1 MGSISTSPQGH
12 SKSRRLLQRLLLVGG
27 AALFVAGAVLLAI
40 GLVGYFSEGDEG
52 PTANVVTELP
62 TTRTVDS
69 VPAVPHDPLPAV
81 AEPEPEPQP
90 DLPAPLRLMIESIAV
105 DAPIVE
111 LGMDSEGI
119 PYVPLNGQ
127 DVAWYN
133 FSSTP
138 GAGSNAVLA
147 GHINWERAPGVFSE
161 LVDVQPGDIVRLFSD
176 DGREYTYEVFANFAV
191 DPLDPASLKV
201 MDPTP
206 EDTITLITCG
216 GTWISDASERFGGD
230 YTNRTIVQAHLI
242 ESVLVETVAS
252 SDGGG

>member
-1 MGSISTSPQGH
+1 LGSISTSPQGP

-27 AALFVAGAVLLAI
+27 AALFVAGAVIFAI
-40 GLVGYFSEGDEG
+40 GLIGYFSEGDDG
-52 PTANVVTELP
+52 PTATVVTELP
-62 TTRTVDS
+62 TTLTVDS
-69 VPAVPHDPLPAV
+69 IHAVPHDPQPAV

-90 DLPAPLRLMIESIAV
+90 GLPAPLRLVIESIAV

-133 FSSTP
+133 FSSKP

-161 LVDVQPGDIVRLFSD
+161 LADVQPGDTVRVLSD

-216 GTWISDASERFGGD
+216 GSWIPDPSERFGGN
-230 YTNRTIVQAHLI
+230 YTNRTIVQARLI
-242 ESVLVETVAS
+242 ASVLADTVAS